1 MRTLVLCDDS
11 AHPGSLTRDGL
22 LGLGDCGYR
31 FEWLEDPD
39 QWSTERL
46 GEYPLVIFSKANNR
60 SRTESAPWATE
71 ADGRALAAHVARGNS
86 LLCSTPA
93 RRCMTTRLR
102 CAGSWAASS
111 RAIRRSVR

>member
-1 MRTLVLCDDS
+1 MLHGTVMRTLVLCDDS

-46 GEYPLVIFSKANNR
+46 GE
-60 SRTESAPWATE
+60 
-71 ADGRALAAHVARGNS
+71 
-86 LLCSTPA
+86 
-93 RRCMTTRLR
+93 
-102 CAGSWAASS
+102 
-111 RAIRRSVR
+111 